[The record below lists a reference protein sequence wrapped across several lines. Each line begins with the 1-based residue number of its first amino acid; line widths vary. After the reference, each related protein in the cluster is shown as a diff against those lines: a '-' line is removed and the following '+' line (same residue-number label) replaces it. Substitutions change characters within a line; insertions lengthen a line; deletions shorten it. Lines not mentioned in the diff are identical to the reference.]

1 MQGLPSPRVAFFS
14 MEFALT
20 EALSIYSG
28 GLGVLAGDFLRSAR
42 ALSLPVVGIG
52 ILWGEGFSRQTIDS
66 DGTPEDH
73 PSAVDRSRLVRE
85 NVTVEVSIED
95 EEIPLAVYRTD
106 AYDNVPLYLLE
117 PAREE
122 DRWITRRLYSSDG
135 DDRIAQEIVLGVG
148 GVRALEALG
157 IHVEFHHFNEG
168 HAVFAGL
175 ELLRRA
181 REQLCH
187 LSATADRPVDHDPAT
202 FELARHQIRKKI
214 VFTTHT
220 PIEAGNERHDL
231 DTLVRL
237 AEGLGFSRDE
247 LALIGGDPFN
257 MTVAGLR
264 LSCRANAVS
273 RIHTETARRMW
284 RHVQGAAPICSI
296 TNGVDRRVWQDAR
309 IREAAL
315 LEPTAPAAIEAAH
328 RACKKDLI
336 AEVERR
342 GGPRLDEGRLLIGF
356 ARRATSYKR
365 GTLVLSDAARI
376 GRLLETGK
384 VQLLFAGKSHPK
396 DAGGIAIIGELV
408 AFAKRYPQ
416 SVAFLQNYDLDL
428 GRLLTRGCDIWLNTP
443 RRPLEACGTSGMKAA
458 MNGVLNFSVLDG
470 WWPEAC
476 IHGENGW
483 ALGDDP
489 SADEDMVDS
498 GPIIEQRA
506 AATPEARRAAEAA
519 RQAAVLEREASTDR
533 RDADALYQELEGTII
548 PAFYERRSRWVE
560 MMRASIALT
569 DRFSSDRM
577 VKDYYRRL
585 YVSDPSPRHAPSRRH
600 APRGRSR
607 LRNGPRGDRMT
618 RSEVPAARF
627 CRCFRERVR
636 SSLSRLSYEA
646 ARCIGAC
653 ARNSP

>member
-1 MQGLPSPRVAFFS
+1 MSYSNTQGFPRPKVAFFS
-14 MEFALT
+14 MEFALA
-20 EALSIYSG
+20 ESLSIYSG
-28 GLGVLAGDFLRSAR
+28 GLGVLAGDFLRSAH
-42 ALSLPVVGIG
+42 ALSMPVVGVG
-52 ILWGEGFSRQTIDS
+52 ILWGEGFSRQTI
-66 DGTPEDH
+66 GEEGAPGDH
-73 PSAVDRSRLVRE
+73 PCTVDRSRLTRE
-85 NVTVEVSIED
+85 NVTIEVSIED
-95 EEIPLAVYRTD
+95 EDIPLAVYRTE

-117 PAREE
+117 PVREE

-148 GVRALEALG
+148 GVRALEALA
-157 IHVEFHHFNEG
+157 IHVDFHHFNEG

-187 LSATADRPVDHDPAT
+187 LSTTSRPADHDPAM

-220 PIEAGNERHDL
+220 PIEAGNEKHDL
-231 DTLVRL
+231 DTLARL
-237 AEGLGFSRDE
+237 AAKIGLSRDE

-273 RIHTETARRMW
+273 RIHAETARRMW
-284 RHVQGAAPICSI
+284 RHVQGAARIHAI
-296 TNGVDRRVWQDAR
+296 TNGVDRRIWQDAR
-309 IREAAL
+309 IRQAIHAEATGGSAL
-315 LEPTAPAAIEAAH
+315 TAAH
-328 RACKKDLI
+328 RACKEELL

-342 GGPRLDEGRLLIGF
+342 NGTRLDPERLLIGF

-365 GTLVLSDAARI
+365 GTLILSDEARI

-396 DAGGIAIIGELV
+396 DGGGIAIIGELV
-408 AFAKRYPQ
+408 AFARRYPQ
-416 SVAFLQNYDLDL
+416 SVVFLPNYDLDL
-428 GRLLTRGCDIWLNTP
+428 GRLLTRGCDLWLNTP

-489 SADEDMVDS
+489 GDEDEAVDS
-498 GPIIEQRA
+498 GPIALEMDFA
-506 AATPEARRAAEAA
+506 DEEARKIAEAA
-519 RQAAVLEREASTDR
+519 RQAAVQARESVIDR
-533 RDADALYQELEGTII
+533 RDAEALYRELEDEII
-548 PAFYERRSRWVE
+548 PAYYERGTRWHD
-560 MMRASIALT
+560 MMLASIALS

-577 VKDYYRRL
+577 VRDYFRRL
-585 YVSDPSPRHAPSRRH
+585 YVSDPSPRPMLAHDAT
-600 APRGRSR
+600 
-607 LRNGPRGDRMT
+607 LQEGDR
-618 RSEVPAARF
+618 
-627 CRCFRERVR
+627 
-636 SSLSRLSYEA
+636 
-646 ARCIGAC
+646 G
-653 ARNSP
+653 

>member
-1 MQGLPSPRVAFFS
+1 MSHSKLQGFPSPKVAFFS

-42 ALSLPVVGIG
+42 ALSLPVIGIG
-52 ILWGEGFSRQTIDS
+52 ILWGEGFSRQTIDAE
-66 DGTPEDH
+66 GVPADH
-73 PSAVDRSRLVRE
+73 ASTVDRSRLTRE
-85 NVTVEVSIED
+85 DVTVEVSIED

-117 PAREE
+117 PVREE

-157 IHVEFHHFNEG
+157 IHVDFHHFNEG

-187 LSATADRPVDHDPAT
+187 FSATTERSVDHDPAT
-202 FELARHQIRKKI
+202 FELARHQVRKRI

-231 DTLVRL
+231 DTLARL
-237 AEGLGFSRDE
+237 AASLDFSREE
-247 LALIGGDPFN
+247 LGQIGGEPFN

-284 RHVQGAAPICSI
+284 RHVQGAAPICAI
-296 TNGVDRRVWQDAR
+296 TNGVDPRIWQDAR
-309 IREAAL
+309 IREAARV
-315 LEPTAPAAIEAAH
+315 EASTDAALDAAH
-328 RACKKDLI
+328 RACKRDLL

-342 GGPRLDEGRLLIGF
+342 GGPRLHPDRLLIGF

-365 GTLVLSDAARI
+365 GTLVLSDEARI

-396 DAGGIAIIGELV
+396 DGGGIAIIGELV
-408 AFAKRYPQ
+408 AFARRYPQ

-428 GRLLTRGCDIWLNTP
+428 GRLLTRGCDLWLNTP

-483 ALGDDP
+483 ALGNDP
-489 SADEDMVDS
+489 GLDEDLVDS
-498 GPIIEQRA
+498 GPVAEP
-506 AATPEARRAAEAA
+506 TPDTETGEAAEAA
-519 RQAAVLEREASTDR
+519 REAAVQARESAIDR
-533 RDADALYQELEGTII
+533 RDADALYRELEETII
-548 PAFYERRSRWVE
+548 PAYGERGSRWFQ

-577 VKDYYRRL
+577 VRDYFRRL
-585 YVSDPSPRHAPSRRH
+585 YTSDSSPRPVLAHDAP
-600 APRGRSR
+600 
-607 LRNGPRGDRMT
+607 LQEGD
-618 RSEVPAARF
+618 
-627 CRCFRERVR
+627 
-636 SSLSRLSYEA
+636 L
-646 ARCIGAC
+646 G
-653 ARNSP
+653 

>member
-1 MQGLPSPRVAFFS
+1 MSYSKPQGFPSPKVAFFS
-14 MEFALT
+14 MEFALN

-52 ILWGEGFSRQTIDS
+52 MLWSEGFSRQTI
-66 DGTPEDH
+66 GGAGVPEDH
-73 PSAVDRSRLVRE
+73 PSAVDRSRLTRE
-85 NVTVEVSIED
+85 DVTIEVGIED
-95 EEIPLAVYRTD
+95 EDIPLAIYRTD

-117 PAREE
+117 PLNPE

-157 IHVEFHHFNEG
+157 IYVDFHHFNEG

-181 REQLCH
+181 RAQLGH
-187 LSATADRPVDHDPAT
+187 VSVTADGSIDHDPAT
-202 FELARHQIRKKI
+202 FERARHQIRKKI

-220 PIEAGNERHDL
+220 PIEAGNEKHDL
-231 DTLVRL
+231 ETLARL
-237 AEGLGFSRDE
+237 SKKIGFSEDE
-247 LALIGGDPFN
+247 LSQIGGDPFN

-284 RHVQGAAPICSI
+284 RSVRDAAPICAI
-296 TNGVDRRVWQDAR
+296 TNGVDKRIWQDHR
-309 IREAAL
+309 IGEASRVEAFPAAL
-315 LEPTAPAAIEAAH
+315 EIAH
-328 RACKKDLI
+328 RACKAELI

-342 GGPRLDEGRLLIGF
+342 GGARLEPDRLLIGF

-365 GTLVLSDAARI
+365 GTLILSDEARL
-376 GRLLETGK
+376 GRLLEAGK

-396 DAGGIAIIGELV
+396 DGGGIAIIGELV
-408 AFAKRYPQ
+408 AFARRYPQ
-416 SVAFLQNYDLDL
+416 SVVFLPNYDLDL
-428 GRLLTRGCDIWLNTP
+428 GRLLTRGCDLWLNTP

-489 SADEDMVDS
+489 SFDEDLIDS
-498 GPIIEQRA
+498 GPLEEVSDA
-506 AATPEARRAAEAA
+506 AHEKVRQEAKAA
-519 RQAAVLEREASTDR
+519 RQAAIEARESAIDR
-533 RDADALYQELEGTII
+533 RDAAALYRELEDEII
-548 PAFYERRSRWVE
+548 PAYYERGPRWFE
-560 MMRASIALT
+560 LMRASIALA

-577 VKDYYRRL
+577 VRDYFRRL
-585 YVSDPSPRHAPSRRH
+585 YVSDPSPRSVLAHDAT
-600 APRGRSR
+600 
-607 LRNGPRGDRMT
+607 LREGD
-618 RSEVPAARF
+618 
-627 CRCFRERVR
+627 
-636 SSLSRLSYEA
+636 L
-646 ARCIGAC
+646 G
-653 ARNSP
+653 

>member
-1 MQGLPSPRVAFFS
+1 MQGFPSPKVAFFS

-42 ALSLPVVGIG
+42 ALSLPVVGVG
-52 ILWGEGFSRQTIDS
+52 ILWGEGFSRQTIDAK
-66 DGTPEDH
+66 GTPGDH
-73 PSAVDRSRLVRE
+73 PSTVDRSRLVRE
-85 NVTVEVSIED
+85 NATVEVSIED
-95 EEIPLAVYRTD
+95 EEVPLAIYRTD

-117 PAREE
+117 PVREE
-122 DRWITRRLYSSDG
+122 HRWITRRLYSSNG

-148 GVRALEALG
+148 GVRALDALG
-157 IHVEFHHFNEG
+157 IHVDFHHFNEG

-187 LSATADRPVDHDPAT
+187 LAATADRPGDHDPAT

-231 DTLVRL
+231 DTLARL
-237 AEGLGFSRDE
+237 AASLDFSREE
-247 LALIGGDPFN
+247 LSLIGGDPFN
-257 MTVAGLR
+257 MTIAGLR

-284 RHVQGAAPICSI
+284 RHVRDAAPICSI
-296 TNGVDRRVWQDAR
+296 TNGVDPRIWQDAR
-309 IREAAL
+309 LRQAARVEPSAHAAL
-315 LEPTAPAAIEAAH
+315 DAAH
-328 RACKKDLI
+328 RACKTELI

-342 GGPRLDEGRLLIGF
+342 GGPRLHSDRLLIGF

-365 GTLVLSDAARI
+365 GTLILSDEGRI
-376 GRLLETGK
+376 GRLLEAGK

-408 AFAKRYPQ
+408 AFARRYPQ
-416 SVAFLQNYDLDL
+416 SVAFLPNYDLDL
-428 GRLLTRGCDIWLNTP
+428 GRLLTRGCDLWLNTP

-489 SADEDMVDS
+489 NFDEDLVDS
-498 GPIIEQRA
+498 GPIVEERA
-506 AATPEARRAAEAA
+506 APTVEARETTEALREAADAA
-519 RQAAVLEREASTDR
+519 RQAAQQARESAADQ
-533 RDADALYQELEGTII
+533 RDADALYRELEEVILPTY
-548 PAFYERRSRWVE
+548 YERGARWLE
-560 MMRASIALT
+560 MMRASIGLA

-585 YVSDPSPRHAPSRRH
+585 YVSDPSPRPMLAHD
-600 APRGRSR
+600 G
-607 LRNGPRGDRMT
+607 GIQ
-618 RSEVPAARF
+618 EVD
-627 CRCFRERVR
+627 
-636 SSLSRLSYEA
+636 L
-646 ARCIGAC
+646 G
-653 ARNSP
+653 